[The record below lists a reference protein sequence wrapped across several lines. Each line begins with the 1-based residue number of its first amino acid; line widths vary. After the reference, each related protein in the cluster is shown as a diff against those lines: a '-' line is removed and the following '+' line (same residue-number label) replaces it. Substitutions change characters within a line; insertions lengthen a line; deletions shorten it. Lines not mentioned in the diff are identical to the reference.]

1 MDPRVDAFLEMLAV
15 ERGAARNTIES
26 YTRDLSDFA
35 EFAAGQGWRAADAD
49 AATCQGYM
57 ASLRARG
64 LSARTA
70 ARRLSALRQFH
81 LFLLKEG
88 VRSDDPTSQLDTPRL
103 PKPLPK
109 FLAEAEVDALLAAA
123 ARKPGRSG
131 ALARAALELLYA
143 TGMRIS
149 ELLSLPRAALGAK
162 AEVMI
167 IKGKGSKERM
177 VPLSAAAKEA
187 ASALLA
193 ATDAK
198 GPETTA
204 TDTKGAAGKSARAES
219 RWLFPG
225 RDPKRPL
232 TRQSFFLL
240 LKQVALEAG
249 LDPAR
254 VSPHVLRHSFAS
266 HMLAR
271 GADLRSLQMLLGHA
285 DISTVQIY
293 THIQTE
299 RLRKQVE
306 EHHPLSEHWVDPAIG
321 RVGCRDRDEVRPVR
335 SDGRTRKDPRTSV
348 ALTGVEAK
356 IVFAPGIC
364 IARLCVDY

>member
-1 MDPRVDAFLEMLAV
+1 VDPKVDAFLEMLTV
-15 ERGAARNTIES
+15 ERGAAPNTIAS
-26 YTRDLSDFA
+26 YTNDLSGFA
-35 EFAAGQGWRAADAD
+35 EYAAGRGYAVVEADAV
-49 AATCQGYM
+49 TCQGYM
-57 ASLRARG
+57 ASMHALG
-64 LSARTA
+64 LSAPTA

-88 VRSDDPTSQLDTPRL
+88 IRSDDPTSHLDAPQL

-109 FLAEAEVDALLAAA
+109 FLTETEVDALLAAA
-123 ARKPGRSG
+123 TRKPGRMG
-131 ALARAALELLYA
+131 VLGRAALELLYA

-149 ELLSLPRAALGAK
+149 ELLSLPRATLGAK

-167 IKGKGSKERM
+167 IMGKGRKERM

-187 ASALLA
+187 GAALLE
-193 ATDAK
+193 ATEAQ
-198 GPETTA
+198 G
-204 TDTKGAAGKSARAES
+204 

-232 TRQSFFLL
+232 TRQAFFLI
-240 LKQVALEAG
+240 LKRIALEAG

-299 RLRKQVE
+299 RLRKVVE
-306 EHHPLSEHWVDPAIG
+306 DHHPLSEGWTG
-321 RVGCRDRDEVRPVR
+321 PV
-335 SDGRTRKDPRTSV
+335 
-348 ALTGVEAK
+348 E
-356 IVFAPGIC
+356 
-364 IARLCVDY
+364 

>member
-1 MDPRVDAFLEMLAV
+1 MDPLVDAFLEMLTV

-26 YTRDLSDFA
+26 YTLDLSDFA
-35 EFAAGQGWRAADAD
+35 EYAAGSGQGAAAAD

-57 ASLRARG
+57 ASLHARG

-88 VRSDDPTSQLDTPRL
+88 VRADDPTSQLDTPRL

-109 FLAEAEVDALLAAA
+109 FLAESEVDALLEAAV
-123 ARKPGRSG
+123 RKPGRPG
-131 ALARAALELLYA
+131 ALGRAALELLYA
-143 TGMRIS
+143 TGMRVS
-149 ELLSLPRAALGAK
+149 ELLSLPRLVLGAK
-162 AEVMI
+162 AEVII
-167 IKGKGSKERM
+167 IKGKGGKERM
-177 VPLSAAAKEA
+177 VPLSSAAKEA
-187 ASALLA
+187 AAALLA
-193 ATDAK
+193 VT
-198 GPETTA
+198 GTN
-204 TDTKGAAGKSARAES
+204 S

-225 RDPKRPL
+225 RDPKQPL
-232 TRQSFFLL
+232 TRQTFFLL
-240 LKQVALEAG
+240 LKQIALEAG

-293 THIQTE
+293 THVQTD
-299 RLRKQVE
+299 RLRKVME
-306 EHHPLSEHWVDPAIG
+306 DHHPLSENWTGPAG
-321 RVGCRDRDEVRPVR
+321 RGDQAIEPEEPNRE
-335 SDGRTRKDPRTSV
+335 
-348 ALTGVEAK
+348 
-356 IVFAPGIC
+356 
-364 IARLCVDY
+364 

>member
-1 MDPRVDAFLEMLAV
+1 MDPKVDAFLEMLTV

-26 YTRDLSDFA
+26 YTNDLSDFA
-35 EFAAGQGWRAADAD
+35 EYAAGEGHAAAEAD
-49 AATCQGYM
+49 TEICQEYL
-57 ASLRARG
+57 ASLHARG

-81 LFLLKEG
+81 LFLLQEG

-109 FLAEAEVDALLAAA
+109 FLTESEVDALLEAAT
-123 ARKPGRSG
+123 RKPGRPG
-131 ALARAALELLYA
+131 ALAWAALELLYA
-143 TGMRIS
+143 TGMRVS

-162 AEVMI
+162 GDVMI

-177 VPLSAAAKEA
+177 VPLSSAAKEA

-193 ATDAK
+193 ATA
-198 GPETTA
+198 
-204 TDTKGAAGKSARAES
+204 AES

-225 RDPKRPL
+225 RDPKQPL
-232 TRQSFFLL
+232 TRQAFFLL
-240 LKQVALEAG
+240 LKQLALEAG

-299 RLRKQVE
+299 RLRKLVE
-306 EHHPLSEHWVDPAIG
+306 EHHPLSESWSG
-321 RVGCRDRDEVRPVR
+321 
-335 SDGRTRKDPRTSV
+335 PR
-348 ALTGVEAK
+348 
-356 IVFAPGIC
+356 
-364 IARLCVDY
+364 

>member
-1 MDPRVDAFLEMLAV
+1 MDARVDAFLEMLTV

-26 YTRDLSDFA
+26 YTRDLDDFA
-35 EFAAGQGWRAADAD
+35 AFAAGRGFAAAAGDAD
-49 AATCQGYM
+49 TCQGYM
-57 ASLRARG
+57 ASLQTRG

-103 PKPLPK
+103 PQPLPK
-109 FLAEAEVDALLAAA
+109 FLGEAEVDALLAAA
-123 ARKPGRSG
+123 VRKPGRPG

-143 TGMRIS
+143 TGMRVS

-162 AEVMI
+162 AEMMI
-167 IKGKGSKERM
+167 IRGKGSKERM
-177 VPLSAAAKEA
+177 VPLSGAAKEA
-187 ASALLA
+187 AAALLA
-193 ATDAK
+193 VT
-198 GPETTA
+198 GLETKA
-204 TDTKGAAGKSARAES
+204 AES

-232 TRQSFFLL
+232 TRQAFFLL
-240 LKQVALEAG
+240 LKQIALEAG

-299 RLRKQVE
+299 RLRELVE
-306 EHHPLSEHWVDPAIG
+306 DHHPLSERWKG
-321 RVGCRDRDEVRPVR
+321 
-335 SDGRTRKDPRTSV
+335 PRQ
-348 ALTGVEAK
+348 G
-356 IVFAPGIC
+356 
-364 IARLCVDY
+364 

>member
-1 MDPRVDAFLEMLAV
+1 
-15 ERGAARNTIES
+15 
-26 YTRDLSDFA
+26 
-35 EFAAGQGWRAADAD
+35 
-49 AATCQGYM
+49 
-57 ASLRARG
+57 

-81 LFLLKEG
+81 LFLLRES
-88 VRSDDPTSQLDTPRL
+88 VRTDDPTSQLDTPRL

-109 FLAEAEVDALLAAA
+109 FLAEPEVDALLEAA
-123 ARKPGRSG
+123 ARKPGRPG
-131 ALARAALELLYA
+131 ALGRAALELLYA
-143 TGMRIS
+143 TGMRVS
-149 ELLSLPRAALGAK
+149 ELLSLPRSALGAK

-177 VPLSAAAKEA
+177 VPLSRAAREAAAG
-187 ASALLA
+187 LLA
-193 ATDAK
+193 MTETD
-198 GPETTA
+198 
-204 TDTKGAAGKSARAES
+204 S

-232 TRQSFFLL
+232 TRQAFFLL
-240 LKQVALEAG
+240 LKQIALEAG
-249 LDPAR
+249 LDPVR

-299 RLRKQVE
+299 RLRKLVE
-306 EHHPLSEHWVDPAIG
+306 DHHPLSESWLG
-321 RVGCRDRDEVRPVR
+321 R
-335 SDGRTRKDPRTSV
+335 DG
-348 ALTGVEAK
+348 G
-356 IVFAPGIC
+356 
-364 IARLCVDY
+364 